1 MTAERKLSP
10 TDKRK
15 LFRHLLNRKTLTV
28 MPGGFSPVYARIA
41 ELSGFESFFVAGSQ
55 VSAFLLGVPDNGIM
69 GLRDIVDHVRHVAA
83 ATNIPVFV
91 DTDTGFGNAVN
102 VHYTV
107 QECVNAGIAGIQIE
121 DQEAPKKSS
130 TSAGRRCISME
141 EAVGKYRAAVAA
153 RDKIDPEF
161 VICARCDL
169 LGAEGSSFDEA
180 IDRCKAYLAD
190 GGVDFVWL
198 NSVQTREQVSR
209 AAKEIPGPLL
219 VIWGGADQAPSPAEY
234 EEMGVRIAL
243 YPTFTST
250 YAIQAIWQ
258 LLNDFRERGPVALAE
273 RSAQAKASKWGI
285 IDQKRMLGASDI
297 RGLEEQ
303 FLAQDA
309 HRDYDQTWG
318 HRITF
323 EREGAQNKP
332 K

>member
-1 MTAERKLSP
+1 MTAERKLSS

-153 RDKIDPEF
+153 KNEIDPEF
-161 VICARCDL
+161 VICARCDT
-169 LGAEGSSFDEA
+169 LGAENGGFEETVK
-180 IDRCKAYLAD
+180 RCIAYVQD
-190 GGVDFVWL
+190 GGADFVWL
-198 NSVQTREQVSR
+198 NSIESREQV
-209 AAKEIPGPLL
+209 KEACARIPAPVLT
-219 VIWGGADQAPSPAEY
+219 IWGGPEPAPTPEEY
-234 EEMGVRIAL
+234 EKLGLRIVLYPVIAATAGMQAAWQLFNDLKQRGKPALDDWAAGVR
-243 YPTFTST
+243 
-250 YAIQAIWQ
+250 
-258 LLNDFRERGPVALAE
+258 
-273 RSAQAKASKWGI
+273 ASKF
-285 IDQKRMLGASDI
+285 GAVQLKTVVNSGKVREIEDA
-297 RGLEEQ
+297 
-303 FLAQDA
+303 FLPESEK
-309 HRDYDQTWG
+309 RDYEGTWG
-318 HRITF
+318 HATPLG
-323 EREGAQNKP
+323 EKNL
-332 K
+332 

>member
-55 VSAFLLGVPDNGIM
+55 VSAFQLGVPDNGIM

-153 RDKIDPEF
+153 KNEIDPEF
-161 VICARCDL
+161 VICARCDT
-169 LGAEGSSFDEA
+169 LGAENGGFEETVK
-180 IDRCKAYLAD
+180 RCIAYVQD
-190 GGVDFVWL
+190 GGADFVWL
-198 NSVQTREQVSR
+198 NSIESREQV
-209 AAKEIPGPLL
+209 KEACARIPAPVLT
-219 VIWGGADQAPSPAEY
+219 IWGGPEPAPTPEEY
-234 EEMGVRIAL
+234 EKLGLRIVLYPVIAATAGMQAAWQLFNDLKQRGKPALDDWAAGVR
-243 YPTFTST
+243 
-250 YAIQAIWQ
+250 
-258 LLNDFRERGPVALAE
+258 
-273 RSAQAKASKWGI
+273 ASKF
-285 IDQKRMLGASDI
+285 GAVQLKTVVNSGKVREIEDA
-297 RGLEEQ
+297 
-303 FLAQDA
+303 FLPESEK
-309 HRDYDQTWG
+309 RDYEGTWG
-318 HRITF
+318 HATPLG
-323 EREGAQNKP
+323 EKNL
-332 K
+332 

>member
-69 GLRDIVDHVRHVAA
+69 GLRDIVDHVRHVTA

-153 RDKIDPEF
+153 KNEIDPEF
-161 VICARCDL
+161 VICARCDT
-169 LGAEGSSFDEA
+169 LGAENGGFEETVK
-180 IDRCKAYLAD
+180 RCIAYVQD
-190 GGVDFVWL
+190 GGADFVWL
-198 NSVQTREQVSR
+198 NSIESREQV
-209 AAKEIPGPLL
+209 KEACARIPAPVLT
-219 VIWGGADQAPSPAEY
+219 IWGGPEPAPTPEEY
-234 EEMGVRIAL
+234 EKLGLRIVLYPVIAATAGMQAAWQLFNDLKQRGKPALDDWAAGVR
-243 YPTFTST
+243 
-250 YAIQAIWQ
+250 
-258 LLNDFRERGPVALAE
+258 
-273 RSAQAKASKWGI
+273 ASKF
-285 IDQKRMLGASDI
+285 GAVQLKTVVNSGKVREIEDA
-297 RGLEEQ
+297 
-303 FLAQDA
+303 FLPESEK
-309 HRDYDQTWG
+309 RDYEGTWG
-318 HRITF
+318 HATPLG
-323 EREGAQNKP
+323 EKNL
-332 K
+332 